1 MFKQC
6 VTMLLGATAVCVAPA
21 AQIEWM
27 TDLEAA
33 GKKARKEGKML
44 LVEFTG
50 SDWCKACI
58 VQKKNVLDKPE
69 FIDWVNRNYVPVEV
83 NIPNDSSLVGGDA
96 QLANNKKICEDY
108 GISIFPSLMI
118 MSPDLVI
125 LGGYQGSMPTPA
137 AAMAALNNCRN
148 SVAEYEK
155 AMELKGVERAKALYA
170 IYQRKSEEERALAYP
185 LLRLIARAD
194 KENVTGVQAI
204 YKPLHQKKT
213 FERKFA
219 AAKNFEEQLQIV
231 DSYIAKALPENKSAF
246 LRCKESILRLQ
257 VMKIMKNPS
266 SVEEIIYARDL
277 ALQAADCMENPAE
290 REKFIKHIKDYY
302 SDPEALYRKA
312 KENKK

>member
-69 FIDWVNRNYVPVEV
+69 FVDWVNRNYVPVEV

-96 QLANNKKICEDY
+96 QLANNKKVCEDY
-108 GISIFPSLMI
+108 GIGTFPSLMI
-118 MSPDLVI
+118 MSPELVI
-125 LGGYQGSMPTPA
+125 LGGYQGAMPTPA

-170 IYQRKSEEERALAYP
+170 IYLRKSEEERALAYP

-194 KENVTGVQAI
+194 KENVTGAQAI

-219 AAKNFEEQLQIV
+219 AAKNFEEQLKIV

-246 LRCKESILRLQ
+246 LRCKESILRVRL
-257 VMKIMKNPS
+257 MKIMKNPA

-277 ALQAADCMENPAE
+277 ALQSADCMENPAE
-290 REKFIKHIKDYY
+290 REKFIKHIKDYF